1 MGRLW
6 GVSIC
11 VVVVL
16 AALRVEAAKPKS
28 KAKTARW
35 VTFVH
40 AVGEVPGGWP
50 VALRRA
56 AEGAG
61 AERSWL
67 PPPSLGID
75 ELTGTLG
82 CVTWDAACAAAAAS
96 VLGADHALRIEIV
109 PSTERREAIVSAQ
122 SVDRAGATPGP
133 VDAITVPADDDGL
146 ALATT
151 WIAGLVKGD
160 RPTIVVVQADLP
172 GTEVLL
178 DGERVG
184 VTPLRLTGVVA
195 PGRHVLELRRDGRAP
210 LRETFDVAPGAL
222 VRLTRALA
230 QGPPMTSTP
239 TVGEAPPTPGPM
251 VANEAA
257 PSTLRF
263 IGYGVGG
270 LGAIVSVVGV
280 VVAGQASATLNGI
293 FVTAPDGTQAIR
305 PGICEGPDGTFLAP
319 GCRSPMT
326 PQEVADD
333 LFVDGQTSNPQSRI
347 AAFRGRLQDTLQFG
361 AIVAGAGLLVGVT
374 GLALGFGAAP
384 GEVQDTGS
392 AGSAA
397 QPK

>member
-1 MGRLW
+1 VGRLW
-6 GVSIC
+6 GVSFC

-16 AALRVEAAKPKS
+16 AAVRVEAARPKS

-50 VALRRA
+50 IALRRA

-67 PPPSLGID
+67 PPPALGID

-82 CVTWDAACAAAAAS
+82 CATWDAACAGAAAS

-109 PSTERREAIVSAQ
+109 ASTERREAIVSAQ

-133 VDAITVPADDDGL
+133 VDAITVSADDDGL

-151 WIAGLVKGD
+151 WIAGLVNGE

-195 PGRHVLELRRDGRAP
+195 PGRHVLELRREGRAP
-210 LRETFDVAPGAL
+210 LRENFDVAPGAL
-222 VRLTRALA
+222 VRVTRALA

-239 TVGEAPPTPGPM
+239 TVGEAPPAPAPM

-263 IGYGVGG
+263 VGYGVGG
-270 LGAIVSVVGV
+270 LGAVVSVVGV
-280 VVAGQASATLNGI
+280 VVAGHASATLNGI
-293 FVTAPDGTQAIR
+293 FVTAPDGTEAIR

-319 GCRSPMT
+319 GCRSPLS

-333 LFVDGQTSNPQSRI
+333 LFVDGQSRNPQSRI
-347 AAFRGRLQDTLQFG
+347 AAFRGRLQDSIQLG
-361 AIVAGAGLLVGVT
+361 AIVAGAGVLVGVT
-374 GLALGFGAAP
+374 GLALAFGAAP
-384 GEVQDTGS
+384 GEVQDAGS
-392 AGSAA
+392 AGSEIR
-397 QPK
+397 PK